1 MSLLTQQDWP
11 QFQTPFETIQLNA
24 ISPFQWLTHL
34 NRLKIDGYTI
44 FKNILPNS
52 IFLELNN
59 AFDSLK
65 HHQLKPVGIVTHPL
79 FWLIMDALRPMIEK
93 ILAEP
98 YVILPETWAWDIA
111 PNKSNQGWAPHR
123 EKLFSCVNSEGLP
136 KSISCW
142 FPITEATPENS
153 CMYVLPASD
162 DPYYPI
168 GKTKFDYPIQA
179 IRALPASPGDVVVFN
194 HNILHWGS
202 QSSQWGQINRR
213 AIAFETQINSIAHY
227 NSPVIDPNNFPSL
240 NECIALYKQLIH
252 QYKHIDY

>member
-24 ISPFQWLTHL
+24 ISPFQSLTHL

-123 EKLFSCVNSEGLP
+123 EKLFSRC
-136 KSISCW
+136 
-142 FPITEATPENS
+142 F
-153 CMYVLPASD
+153 
-162 DPYYPI
+162 
-168 GKTKFDYPIQA
+168 
-179 IRALPASPGDVVVFN
+179 
-194 HNILHWGS
+194 
-202 QSSQWGQINRR
+202 IN
-213 AIAFETQINSIAHY
+213 
-227 NSPVIDPNNFPSL
+227 
-240 NECIALYKQLIH
+240 
-252 QYKHIDY
+252 